1 MEGVAGTFELARVTY
16 VEGLVHLDR
25 TAAAVR
31 DSANGD
37 PVVRTPSGHTAQRVL
52 SAPPR
57 GQLHVDVPTG
67 RPGREQSATGVSN
80 VNATTSGATSS
91 RLVTT
96 AGFVRR
102 TGCTRDGSHREAA
115 PNPPNNARTPHSAV
129 KKRSRLRRP

>member
-1 MEGVAGTFELARVTY
+1 MCPPGDQAGSNPPP
-16 VEGLVHLDR
+16 G
-25 TAAAVR
+25 
-31 DSANGD
+31 SA
-37 PVVRTPSGHTAQRVL
+37 
-52 SAPPR
+52 
-57 GQLHVDVPTG
+57 
-67 RPGREQSATGVSN
+67 N